1 MILRLGLVSA
11 VIYACL
17 VLMIQAAIFLAIRLW
32 GIGIW
37 GIEMTK
43 PFWFLCFGVLWAVS
57 FLIAWPI
64 TFRLFLRQQQLAI
77 TVVTS
82 PYHK

>member
-32 GIGIW
+32 G
-37 GIEMTK
+37 
-43 PFWFLCFGVLWAVS
+43 FGVLWAVS

-64 TFRLFLRQQQLAI
+64 TFRLFLRQ
-77 TVVTS
+77 
-82 PYHK
+82 